1 MNGLALDG
9 PFGRVTLKW
18 HKCRDVADRPA
29 HCRESLALGLSR
41 GAMLEVDLQT
51 TADGHWVCLHDD
63 TLDAETS
70 GEGVVGL
77 TPRAGIE
84 RLFQRANDGT
94 VLDDRVL
101 FLDELVAI
109 VSEVPR
115 GRVQLDIKAGGTALT
130 AEAREHFEC
139 SVAPHAAR
147 FEIGGHDAALVRCLA
162 GLAPGI
168 RPGFDPCDRFTGANI
183 DRWREFIETVPAD
196 AAPMLYLHHD
206 AVTRAAEAGIDL
218 IAHARSR
225 GQVVDCW
232 TIDPANGD
240 TAAILARMVSLGAGR
255 ITTNDPIALEALWHA
270 IPSSERP
277 AG

>member
-1 MNGLALDG
+1 MQHQSAAVLLRKYEAATNGRRNDG
-9 PFGRVTLKW
+9 WT
-18 HKCRDVADRPA
+18 RPA
-29 HCRESLALGLSR
+29 SSARSEIYGSAAGLR
-41 GAMLEVDLQT
+41 NGARQ
-51 TADGHWVCLHDD
+51 
-63 TLDAETS
+63 
-70 GEGVVGL
+70 
-77 TPRAGIE
+77 
-84 RLFQRANDGT
+84 
-94 VLDDRVL
+94 
-101 FLDELVAI
+101 
-109 VSEVPR
+109 
-115 GRVQLDIKAGGTALT
+115 
-130 AEAREHFEC
+130 
-139 SVAPHAAR
+139 
-147 FEIGGHDAALVRCLA
+147 LVRDNGNAANAVNVLETNVI
-162 GLAPGI
+162 GTGI

-196 AAPMLYLHHD
+196 EAPMLYLHHD